1 MSPHT
6 HITIVALVLLTLFAV
21 FVMWTLFRLNKMSA
35 YIGLIEDFVKFNAEL
50 VMAKDNPQK
59 MMDLY
64 NEYQQKVEA

>member
-6 HITIVALVLLTLFAV
+6 HITIVGLVLLALYAGFI
-21 FVMWTLFRLNKMSA
+21 MWTLYRLNKMTA
-35 YIGLIEDFVKFNAEL
+35 YIHLIEDFVKFNAEL

-64 NEYQQKVEA
+64 DEYQQKVEA

>member
-1 MSPHT
+1 MTPHL
-6 HITIVALVLLTLFAV
+6 HITIVSLVLLTLFAV